1 MTKNIYP
8 KLSDHELAELQ
19 SSAEAKFYRACRDFL
34 SDDVLVVHS
43 LSLFT
48 ERKDGGHSIGEC
60 DFVLFDPDYGVQVVE
75 VKGGGISYAPE
86 KAESWYSIDRHGVR
100 HQIKDPF
107 KQSEKYRFRVLDL
120 LRNTILNKKNIHIPA
135 GHSVAFPDLSFSDL
149 KNIVS
154 HNRPRSIIAC
164 SDDLDSLGE
173 WYKES
178 IKYWHSKDQARL
190 GKENLREISRALLKP
205 VYAVPT
211 LAFELENLEKERIL
225 LTDAQ
230 SRLLLCLGG
239 LKQANIIGGAGT
251 GKTVVARTIVEK
263 LTSENHKTAFICY
276 NRALGESFRSTC
288 SKINHAKG
296 GSYHSFF
303 QGLLGD
309 QFTRYFNKALDNFTS
324 EDEWDV
330 VRPFAYAL
338 FLEDNGP
345 MFDAIVID
353 EAQDFKPD
361 YWLAIELL
369 APNGSETPFFVFSD
383 TNQQIFS
390 NSDSIP
396 RLSAD
401 FLLYANCRNTKN
413 IHTEAYETYKGPAI
427 SPPALHGD
435 EVTYCSEKSMD
446 DQKQFILNTL
456 NYLISDKGAK
466 PSSIFIL
473 VAKSS
478 DFIGKSSVL
487 EKSPNKI
494 RFNFTEFEVS
504 GSVGV
509 STVKKFKGLESD
521 IVFVWGLADLPQHE
535 IPEMRYVALSRAKSI
550 LYVVN

>member
-1 MTKNIYP
+1 M
-8 KLSDHELAELQ
+8 
-19 SSAEAKFYRACRDFL
+19 
-34 SDDVLVVHS
+34 
-43 LSLFT
+43 
-48 ERKDGGHSIGEC
+48 
-60 DFVLFDPDYGVQVVE
+60 
-75 VKGGGISYAPE
+75 
-86 KAESWYSIDRHGVR
+86 
-100 HQIKDPF
+100 
-107 KQSEKYRFRVLDL
+107 
-120 LRNTILNKKNIHIPA
+120 
-135 GHSVAFPDLSFSDL
+135 
-149 KNIVS
+149 
-154 HNRPRSIIAC
+154 
-164 SDDLDSLGE
+164 
-173 WYKES
+173 
-178 IKYWHSKDQARL
+178 
-190 GKENLREISRALLKP
+190 
-205 VYAVPT
+205 
-211 LAFELENLEKERIL
+211 
-225 LTDAQ
+225 
-230 SRLLLCLGG
+230 
-239 LKQANIIGGAGT
+239 
-251 GKTVVARTIVEK
+251 
-263 LTSENHKTAFICY
+263 
-276 NRALGESFRSTC
+276 
-288 SKINHAKG
+288 
-296 GSYHSFF
+296 
-303 QGLLGD
+303 GD

-487 EKSPNKI
+487 EKSSNKI

>member
-164 SDDLDSLGE
+164 SDDLGDLGK

-178 IKYWHSKDQARL
+178 MQYWNSSEQPRL
-190 GKENLREISRALLKP
+190 GKEHIREISRALLKP

-211 LAFELENLEKERIL
+211 LAFELEELEKERVL

-239 LKQANIIGGAGT
+239 LRRANIIGGAGT
-251 GKTVVARTIVEK
+251 GKTVVARTLVEE
-263 LTSENHKTAFICY
+263 LASQRHKTAFICY
-276 NRALGESFRSTC
+276 NRALGDSLRNTC
-288 SKINHAKG
+288 STIEYAKG

-303 QGLLGD
+303 QSLLGD
-309 QFTRYFNKALDNFTS
+309 QFSKYLKKALDNFGS

-361 YWLAIELL
+361 YWLALELL
-369 APNGSETPFFVFSD
+369 APNGPETPFFVFSD

-390 NSDSIP
+390 NTDSIP

-401 FLLYANCRNTKN
+401 FLLYANCRNTNN
-413 IHTEAYETYKGPAI
+413 IHLEAYETYTGPVI

-435 EVTYCSEKSMD
+435 EVIYYSEKSIE
-446 DQKQFILNTL
+446 DQIRFILETL
-456 NYLISDKGAK
+456 KYLISEKGAK

-473 VAKSS
+473 IAKSS
-478 DFIGKSSVL
+478 DFFGKSFALDKVSRKL
-487 EKSPNKI
+487 K
-494 RFNFTEFEVS
+494 FNLSEFEVS

-521 IVFVWGLADLPQHE
+521 IVFVWGLADLPEHE
-535 IPEMRYVALSRAKSI
+535 ISEMRYVALSRAKSI